1 MSRWNMILGGAVLWL
16 TACGA
21 PGVEDAVLETDHATY
36 APGAE
41 VSLRLGNASYQ
52 ALGYNL
58 CFSTLQRH
66 EGENWAAV
74 PRPDT
79 SPREF
84 CAASQSS
91 LEPGASTSSLRT
103 LDASLPEGEY
113 RYLTSVEWMWKGERM
128 DVVSNAFRVV
138 SPSTP

>member
-1 MSRWNMILGGAVLWL
+1 MSRWNVMLGSAVLWL

-21 PGVEDAVLETDHATY
+21 PGDAVLETDRETY

-41 VSLRLGNASYQ
+41 LSLRLGNESLQ

-66 EGENWAAV
+66 EGADWTAV

-79 SPREF
+79 REF
-84 CAASQSS
+84 CQASQAG
-91 LEPGASTSSLRT
+91 LEPGESTSYLRT

-113 RYLTSVEWMWKGERM
+113 RYLTSVEWRWNGERM
-128 DVVSNAFRVV
+128 DVVSNTFRVV
-138 SPSTP
+138 ARE